1 MHCAASISFDLPLD
15 EARLIN
21 VEGTR
26 EVIGLAREAKSC
38 GRLDRFIHV
47 STAYVAGITK
57 GTFRE
62 RQLDAGQ
69 EFRNTYEQT
78 KWEAEHVVNDAADL
92 NPVIARP
99 SIVMGEST
107 LRLDA
112 RVQRP
117 VLPDPRVLA
126 GDVQGGPGAAR
137 GAGRRRARWTTS
149 PTPWCTCWRTR
160 RPRAW

>member
-1 MHCAASISFDLPLD
+1 MHCASVDLLRPC
-15 EARLIN
+15 ARRGATIN

-47 STAYVAGITK
+47 STAYVAGKVT

-78 KWEAEHVVNDAADL
+78 KWEAEHVVNDG
-92 NPVIARP
+92 VRP
-99 SIVMGEST
+99 QPGD
-107 LRLDA
+107 RA
-112 RVQRP
+112 
-117 VLPDPRVLA
+117 PR
-126 GDVQGGPGAAR
+126 R
-137 GAGRRRARWTTS
+137 S
-149 PTPWCTCWRTR
+149 
-160 RPRAW
+160 